1 MSIIDSCSTR
11 PNPLSLND
19 IHRFAHFEFPPERSI
34 SHQVGS
40 KISESR
46 VAPCESRVRVFGA
59 REYAILL
66 TFRPE
71 PACAWYTFQGCNSLS
86 ISDNLAQLS
95 QEEEADDGKEVTWG
109 TRGHPYQHDLF

>member
-1 MSIIDSCSTR
+1 MTYIDFLILNALLNVPSATR
-11 PNPLSLND
+11 L
-19 IHRFAHFEFPPERSI
+19 
-34 SHQVGS
+34 VV
-40 KISESR
+40 ISESR
-46 VAPCESRVRVFGA
+46 VAPCACESRVRVFGA